1 MDLRVLQTFLVAA
14 TTENFHQ
21 TAEMLF
27 IAQPTVS
34 QHIRILEKELGINLF
49 ERVGKRVRLT
59 AAGKRYLPHV
69 KGVLEKWNHGLEDL
83 QAWRQGYQEKLEIAV
98 SPIIARARLSHLL
111 HRFTKLHPD
120 VDLSIKIVDSVEI
133 GPLVQKGQADLGL
146 TRMVPGEFQL
156 STYLLYEDP
165 IVFAVPHN
173 GGDMEAPLPDWE
185 QELETKRLL
194 TYNHPGYWDELL
206 LMLRQRG
213 LSLRTMAVSQVD
225 ITKRFIEDGLGVS
238 FLPHSAVSRDLFE
251 NRFIELPT
259 PGLSL
264 PKVASYLVIPKVGL
278 SDAAQSFVDI
288 LRSLYAPMSPV
299 LPGGKQEAGNGK

>member
-1 MDLRVLQTFLVAA
+1 MDFRVLQTFLVAA

-21 TAEMLF
+21 AAEALF

-34 QHIRILEKELGINLF
+34 QHIRQLEKELGIPLF

-59 AAGKRYLPHV
+59 AAGRRYLPHA
-69 KGVLEKWNHGLEDL
+69 KELLEQWHHSMEDL
-83 QAWRQGYQEKLEIAV
+83 QAWRQGYREKLQIAV

-111 HRFTKLHPD
+111 HRFTKLYPD
-120 VDLSIKIVDSVEI
+120 VDLSIRIAESVDI
-133 GPLVQKGQADLGL
+133 GPLVQSGQADLGL
-146 TRMVPGEFQL
+146 SRIVPGEFHL

-185 QELETKRLL
+185 QELQTKRLL
-194 TYNHPGYWDELL
+194 THNHPGYWDDLL
-206 LMLRQRG
+206 LLLRQRG
-213 LSLRTMAVSQVD
+213 FSLRTMTVSQVD

-238 FLPHSAVSRDLFE
+238 FLPRSAVSREFFE

-259 PGLSL
+259 PGLTL
-264 PKVASYLVIPKVGL
+264 PKVASYLVVPKGGGTTPVQDFKEILQGL
-278 SDAAQSFVDI
+278 
-288 LRSLYAPMSPV
+288 YPPMPPV
-299 LPGGKQEAGNGK
+299 VHGGRNLT

>member
-21 TAEMLF
+21 TAEKLF

-34 QHIRILEKELGINLF
+34 QHIRILEKELGVLLF

-59 AAGKRYLPHV
+59 AAGQRYLPHV
-69 KGVLEKWNHGLEDL
+69 KKLLEQWNHSLEDL
-83 QAWRQGYQEKLEIAV
+83 QAWRQGYREKLEIAV
-98 SPIIARARLSHLL
+98 SPIIARSRLSHLL
-111 HRFTKLHPD
+111 HRYTRLYPD
-120 VDLSIKIVDSVEI
+120 VDLSIKIAESTEI
-133 GPLVQKGQADLGL
+133 GSLVQKGQADLGL

-156 STYLLYEDP
+156 ATRLLYEDP
-165 IVFAVPHN
+165 VIFIVPNN

-185 QELETKRLL
+185 EELESKRLL
-194 TYNHPGYWDELL
+194 THNHPGYWDELL
-206 LMLRQRG
+206 LLLRQRG

-259 PGLSL
+259 PGLEL
-264 PKVASYLVIPKVGL
+264 PKAASYLVIPKGGL
-278 SDAAQSFVDI
+278 REPAKLFVDI
-288 LRSLYAPMSPV
+288 LESLYSPMPLV
-299 LPGGKQEAGNGK
+299 MPGEKAGTFSE

>member
-1 MDLRVLQTFLVAA
+1 MDFRVLQTFMVAA

-21 TAEMLF
+21 TAEALF

-34 QHIRILEKELGINLF
+34 QHIRQLEKELGIKLF

-59 AAGKRYLPHV
+59 AAGKRYLPHA
-69 KGVLEKWNHGLEDL
+69 KGLLQQWHNSMEDL
-83 QAWRQGYQEKLEIAV
+83 QAWRQGYREKLQLAV
-98 SPIIARARLSHLL
+98 SPIIARARFSHLL
-111 HRFTKLHPD
+111 HRYTKLYPD
-120 VDLSIKIVDSVEI
+120 VDISIKIVDSVEI
-133 GPLVQKGQADLGL
+133 GPLVQNGQADLGL

-165 IVFAVPHN
+165 VVFAVPHS

-185 QELETKRLL
+185 QEVQSNRLL
-194 TYNHPGYWDELL
+194 THNHPGYWDELL
-206 LMLRQRG
+206 LLLRQRG

-238 FLPHSAVSRDLFE
+238 FLPRTAVDRELFE

-259 PGLSL
+259 PGLVL
-264 PKVASYLVIPKVGL
+264 PKVASYLLVPKAGI
-278 SDAAQSFVDI
+278 SEPAQHFMEI
-288 LRSLYAPMSPV
+288 LHSLYPPMPLVQS
-299 LPGGKQEAGNGK
+299 GGRT

>member
-1 MDLRVLQTFLVAA
+1 MDFRVLQTFMVAA

-21 TAEMLF
+21 TAEALF

-34 QHIRILEKELGINLF
+34 QHIRQLEKELGIKLF

-59 AAGKRYLPHV
+59 AAGKRYLPHA
-69 KGVLEKWNHGLEDL
+69 KGLLQQWHSSMEDL
-83 QAWRQGYQEKLEIAV
+83 QAWRQGYREKLQLAV
-98 SPIIARARLSHLL
+98 SPIIARARFSHLL
-111 HRFTKLHPD
+111 HRYTKLCPD
-120 VDLSIKIVDSVEI
+120 VDISIKIVDSVEI
-133 GPLVQKGQADLGL
+133 GPLVQNGQADLGL

-165 IVFAVPHN
+165 IVFAVPHS

-185 QELETKRLL
+185 QEVQANRLL
-194 TYNHPGYWDELL
+194 THNHPGYWDELL
-206 LMLRQRG
+206 LLLRQRG

-238 FLPHSAVSRDLFE
+238 FLPRTAVDRDLFE

-259 PGLSL
+259 PGLVL
-264 PKVASYLVIPKVGL
+264 PKVASYLLVPKAGI
-278 SDAAQSFVDI
+278 SEPAQHFMEI
-288 LRSLYAPMSPV
+288 LHSLYPPMPLV
-299 LPGGKQEAGNGK
+299 QPGGRT